1 MARVR
6 YYLPIEDVHRR
17 PKAET
22 TNLPEKSMNLFWA
35 NPISN
40 HPKAI
45 IGADIKIMVFLP
57 YFPDR
62 IPPVVHVN
70 TPIISVTPGVE
81 FSS

>member
-1 MARVR
+1 
-6 YYLPIEDVHRR
+6 
-17 PKAET
+17 
-22 TNLPEKSMNLFWA
+22 MNLFWA

-45 IGADIKIMVFLP
+45 IGADTKIIVFLP

-70 TPIISVTPGVE
+70 TPIISVTSIVE
-81 FSS
+81 FSSYIYNMAHVMLKVQQHH